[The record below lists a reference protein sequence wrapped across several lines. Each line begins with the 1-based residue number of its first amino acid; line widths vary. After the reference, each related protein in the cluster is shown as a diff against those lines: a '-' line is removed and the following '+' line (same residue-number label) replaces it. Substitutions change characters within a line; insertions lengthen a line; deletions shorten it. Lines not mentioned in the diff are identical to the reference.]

1 MASNYASSLKTTLV
15 VPTQG
20 NLANRR
26 LTARPLPHLLLPTN
40 ANATV
45 SSPPELITPAIT
57 HFPPVCPPAPAPPTV
72 QHHARQALHHPLPTI
87 ILPDLEPESDPHPHQ
102 RHSNMKA
109 QPTTTRGGAITRANT
124 VYPAPNKRTASYNNV
139 SSNNHT
145 NAIHRISNQSQLS
158 PKSIALAAVQKRR
171 AGVSSPNRPPMP
183 YRTASATYSH
193 RRSTPPPHQQQE
205 PTVPSQLAQLAHRRA
220 LLAQRQALYAKRSEY
235 RWAHV
240 STLDRGIRL
249 LLEEEYREDV
259 KAWMLEKEKQ
269 TLASATA
276 MDQQPELQWHM
287 RSHLLDFII
296 EIHLHFRLRPET
308 LYLTLSILDRYVS
321 RRVVYKKHYQLVGCV
336 SLWLA
341 AKFED
346 AKERVPSVRD
356 LKELCHGQYDEGSFA
371 QMEGH
376 VLGTVDWDLG
386 HPTPE
391 SWLRVL
397 CTETH
402 VGPAVQTGFGMFG
415 AEGALGLVESPFED
429 MRTQHV
435 ARFLMELTLYGRD
448 FLQFVPSMIALA
460 ALCLAR
466 EICGKPRRI
475 ADESADCLRLIALLD
490 HTLSQALDSVSQT
503 LVKKYSYAYYS
514 KASGIVVT
522 YYLRGNRYPLHTANV
537 ATAVETP
544 ETLATYEVPVEQLRA
559 SYLASKPQVM
569 PMTPV
574 RGERTDARMCWT
586 GRTDVEET
594 PGLVRSDSCS
604 SGMDVDV
611 DGERVGAREEGV
623 ECDGRSVRSFS
634 EPREFD
640 AMDDDEEDEDESVHH
655 HSDAVDED
663 DEFFEMN
670 PATNGTNGGGDYF
683 HARHHMSDDAS
694 SSSGSQG
701 SRLTV
706 PSSDEV
712 DVVGPITPTTPMF
725 QLDPFGTA
733 QTQPQ
738 QQQHLVVPVV
748 VSSKDKENVGPGGY
762 VPHHQGHHHHPCESV
777 RVEDGEEA
785 VGAEYGRHALLA
797 IVPA

>member
-1 MASNYASSLKTTLV
+1 
-15 VPTQG
+15 
-20 NLANRR
+20 
-26 LTARPLPHLLLPTN
+26 
-40 ANATV
+40 
-45 SSPPELITPAIT
+45 
-57 HFPPVCPPAPAPPTV
+57 
-72 QHHARQALHHPLPTI
+72 
-87 ILPDLEPESDPHPHQ
+87 
-102 RHSNMKA
+102 MKA

-124 VYPAPNKRTASYNNV
+124 VYPPPNKRAASYN
-139 SSNNHT
+139 ST
-145 NAIHRISNQSQLS
+145 NATVHRIANQAQMS
-158 PKSIALAAVQKRR
+158 PRSIALAAVQKRKSG
-171 AGVSSPNRPPMP
+171 ASPNKQPVPC
-183 YRTASATYSH
+183 RTAYAAQTKRAASPS
-193 RRSTPPPHQQQE
+193 PQQQQQ
-205 PTVPSQLAQLAHRRA
+205 TGVQSQLAQIAHRRA
-220 LLAQRQALYAKRSEY
+220 LIAQRQALYARRAEY

-259 KAWMLEKEKQ
+259 KAWMLEKEKH

-336 SLWLA
+336 ALWLA

-376 VLGTVDWDLG
+376 VLQTVEWDLG

-402 VGPAVQTGFGMFG
+402 LGPAMQTGFGMFG
-415 AEGALGLVESPFED
+415 GDGALGMVESPFED

-448 FLQFVPSMIALA
+448 FLQFVPSLIALG

-466 EICGKPRRI
+466 EICGKQRRV

-490 HTLSQALDSVSQT
+490 HTLSQSLDSVSQT

-514 KASGIVVT
+514 KASGVVVT
-522 YYLRGNRYPLHTANV
+522 YYLRGNRYPLHTSNV
-537 ATAVETP
+537 ASAVESP
-544 ETLATYEVPVEQLRA
+544 ETLETYQVSVEQLRA
-559 SYLASKPQVM
+559 SYLATKPQAI
-569 PMTPV
+569 PATPV
-574 RGERTDARMCWT
+574 RERSDARMW
-586 GRTDVEET
+586 EET

-611 DGERVGAREEGV
+611 DGEQVDEEA
-623 ECDGRSVRSFS
+623 DARSVRSFS

-640 AMDDDEEDEDESVHH
+640 AMDDEDEEDEEIEGG
-655 HSDAVDED
+655 AVQTVDDDED
-663 DEFFEMN
+663 DDDGFFEME
-670 PATNGTNGGGDYF
+670 PATGNNGVDYF
-683 HARHHMSDDAS
+683 HGLHHMTSTSTMMSDGTIGS
-694 SSSGSQG
+694 HGSQ
-701 SRLTV
+701 LTV
-706 PSSDEV
+706 PSSDEG
-712 DVVGPITPTTPMF
+712 GPITPTTPMF

-733 QTQPQ
+733 QAQA
-738 QQQHLVVPVV
+738 QHSAVVAPSA

-762 VPHHQGHHHHPCESV
+762 VPHHHHHQHPCESV
-777 RVEDGEEA
+777 RVEDGDEA
-785 VGAEYGRHALLA
+785 ASAEYGRHALLA